1 MYLVLEKQFLQRLKI
16 ILQSNIFYLILIT
29 FSIIYV
35 FYFTKIKKYN
45 SIYDNNQKEVVGIIS
60 KIIINDDNIKLTLKS
75 NEDIIVTYYYKSKEE
90 INNLKLGLKV
100 KVFGELKKPLNNTIP
115 NIFNYKNYLET
126 KKIYY
131 LFTAKDFDIVD
142 NNISFLYRII

>member
-75 NEDIIVTYYYKSKEE
+75 NEDIIVTYYRGVSLIYVDYEMITYK
-90 INNLKLGLKV
+90 IFV
-100 KVFGELKKPLNNTIP
+100 KGESNH
-115 NIFNYKNYLET
+115 E
-126 KKIYY
+126 
-131 LFTAKDFDIVD
+131 
-142 NNISFLYRII
+142 